1 MIIHHLVTGVV
12 TVHLVLH
19 TVCQILLELLLIIYL
34 VNTSDI
40 IFLIIYTS
48 HHVLTLFF
56 NLISHVA
63 PVAIVKYRGLI
74 HDKLFIVD
82 FLNRIK
88 LGT

>member
-1 MIIHHLVTGVV
+1 VIVDHLVAGIV
-12 TVHLVLH
+12 TIHFVLH
-19 TVCQILLELLLIIYL
+19 AASQVLLELLIIIYL
-34 VNTSDI
+34 VNTSNI

>member
-1 MIIHHLVTGVV
+1 MIIHHLVAGVV

-19 TVCQILLELLLIIYL
+19 TVCQILLKLLLIIYL